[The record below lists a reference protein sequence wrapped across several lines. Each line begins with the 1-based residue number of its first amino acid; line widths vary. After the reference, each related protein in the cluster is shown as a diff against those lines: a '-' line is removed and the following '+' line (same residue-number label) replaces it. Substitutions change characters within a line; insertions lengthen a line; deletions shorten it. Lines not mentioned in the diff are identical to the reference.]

1 MCGIRKGGMMGS
13 LGLPKLSSGAKI
25 SGASDCLP
33 HLLVFRSIAKAVA
46 LWDVLVLFLSCPSGS
61 CRSCRDGNPH
71 SVKSLVRFKLES
83 SSNS

>member
-1 MCGIRKGGMMGS
+1 M
-13 LGLPKLSSGAKI
+13 
-25 SGASDCLP
+25 
-33 HLLVFRSIAKAVA
+33 V

-61 CRSCRDGNPH
+61 CRSCRDGGNLH